1 MFSRTVHLYNFF
13 VQPLFQGVGE
23 NELVAECSDNA
34 CNQRSNDVNLKME
47 ARDIPNDDGL
57 SFINEKFNEQILK
70 VNFNIYRSLKL
81 K

>member
-1 MFSRTVHLYNFF
+1 MFSRTVHLNNFF

-34 CNQRSNDVNLKME
+34 CNQRSNDVNLEIE
-47 ARDIPNDDGL
+47 ARDISNEGL
-57 SFINEKFNEQILK
+57 SFIDEKFNEQILG
-70 VNFNIYRSLKL
+70 VNFNIYRSLKP